1 MKTLILAAM
10 VLVTSAV
17 GAGAGPLTA
26 AGGSHFLAAPMDT
39 LDRLQS
45 TRTQR
50 ARLKAGMEALVA
62 PTLPGMHKWQRQ
74 KSARVAIFSSML
86 VPGLGQT
93 YNGRRIKT
101 SIMVGFITFYAT
113 RAIDEN
119 RSKVAR
125 RKVRD
130 TFKVGTLSWKEQ
142 DLFVRFHRE
151 NALDF
156 VWFSAAT
163 WLIGVLDAFVDA
175 HLFDVR
181 SVDPTIIHG
190 SGSNYVGFDMKF

>member
-1 MKTLILAAM
+1 MKTLIFAAM
-10 VLVTSAV
+10 VLVTSAA
-17 GAGAGPLTA
+17 GAGAEQLRAARSPFFLTT
-26 AGGSHFLAAPMDT
+26 PMDT
-39 LDRLQS
+39 LNRLQN
-45 TRTQR
+45 TKTER
-50 ARLKAGMEALVA
+50 ARLKARMEALVA
-62 PTLPGMHKWQRQ
+62 PTLPGMRKWQRR

-113 RAIDEN
+113 NAIAEN
-119 RSKVAR
+119 RRKVAR

-130 TFKVGTLSWKEQ
+130 TFQVGTLEWKEQ
-142 DLFVRFHRE
+142 VLFVRFHRE
-151 NALDF
+151 NSLDY

-181 SVDPTIIHG
+181 SVDPTIIDG
-190 SGSNYVGFDMKF
+190 SDSKYLGFDMKF